1 MWEILRES
9 AVFILV
15 GFLIAG
21 LLDAMVSSARV
32 VRYLSAKR
40 SRSVFLATLVGA
52 PASLC
57 SCSVLPTALTL
68 RRKGASKG
76 ATLSFLIASPE
87 ISGPSV
93 LLTYSLLGGAMA
105 IFRPIAACI
114 TAVTAGLVENF
125 IDRRF
130 PDSPPAIA
138 AEPAAPAA
146 CCASARQPATPP
158 PCCASSPNPAAATTT
173 TALPIRQRVR
183 AGLRFAF
190 VDLFDSLFGW
200 ILFGIAAAAAIQ
212 AWLPPDV
219 LNQILGGQVRSMLL
233 MVLIGVP
240 LYVCAEASTPIA
252 AVLIA
257 NGVSP
262 GAAIVF
268 LLVGPATN
276 IGSLGVLWHELG
288 RRTVIVYLATIIL
301 VSLLM
306 GLLANDLLGG
316 AHGDL
321 QHCVLKEQ
329 LLPAWLKTGG
339 AAVFLAIG
347 LGTVWRRPC
356 ALPLST
362 VALAA
367 GTLHA
372 LPPVANAAIT
382 VHLAGSV
389 HADQRHGRYTSALPP
404 PLR

>member
-114 TAVTAGLVENF
+114 TAITAGLVENL

-130 PDSPPAIA
+130 PDDTPTGAAEPAAAAKRCSASRAPAATPSCCSSPQAFATAPAA
-138 AEPAAPAA
+138 PPEPAAPAA
-146 CCASARQPATPP
+146 CCSATR
-158 PCCASSPNPAAATTT
+158 PAAAP
-173 TALPIRQRVR
+173 ADANPSRRQRVR

-200 ILFGIAAAAAIQ
+200 ILFGVAAAAAIQ

-219 LNQILGGQVRSMLL
+219 MNQILGGQMRSMLL
-233 MVLIGVP
+233 MALIGVP
-240 LYVCAEASTPIA
+240 MYVCAEASTPIA

-276 IGSLGVLWHELG
+276 IGSLAVLWRELG

-316 AHGDL
+316 AHGEL
-321 QHCVLKEQ
+321 QHCVLNEQ

-339 AAVFLAIG
+339 AAAFLAVG
-347 LGTVWRRPC
+347 LGTVWRRRYLQRS
-356 ALPLST
+356 A
-362 VALAA
+362 AWLADK
-367 GTLHA
+367 LH
-372 LPPVANAAIT
+372 LRTPPT
-382 VHLAGSV
+382 GL
-389 HADQRHGRYTSALPP
+389 
-404 PLR
+404 

>member
-1 MWEILRES
+1 VLLTVWEILRES
-9 AVFILV
+9 AVFILM

-21 LLDAMVSSARV
+21 LLDATISSARV
-32 VRYLSAKR
+32 IRYLSGRR

-76 ATLSFLIASPE
+76 ATLSFLVASPE
-87 ISGPSV
+87 TSVTSV

-114 TAVTAGLVENF
+114 TAITAGLVENL

-130 PDSPPAIA
+130 PDETPAGA
-138 AEPAAPAA
+138 AEPAAAAGCCSASRAPAA
-146 CCASARQPATPP
+146 TPS
-158 PCCASSPNPAAATTT
+158 CCASSPNPAAATTT
-173 TALPIRQRVR
+173 TAPPIRQRVR

-190 VDLFDSLFGW
+190 VDLFDNLFAW
-200 ILFGIAAAAAIQ
+200 ILFGVAAAAAIQ

-233 MVLIGVP
+233 MALIGVP
-240 LYVCAEASTPIA
+240 MYVCAEASTPIA

-276 IGSLGVLWHELG
+276 IGSLGVLWRELG

-316 AHGDL
+316 TYGEL

-339 AAVFLAIG
+339 AAAFLAIG
-347 LGTVWRRPC
+347 LGTVWRRRYLQRSS
-356 ALPLST
+356 AW
-362 VALAA
+362 LAHK
-367 GTLHA
+367 LH
-372 LPPVANAAIT
+372 LRTPP
-382 VHLAGSV
+382 
-389 HADQRHGRYTSALPP
+389 R
-404 PLR
+404 